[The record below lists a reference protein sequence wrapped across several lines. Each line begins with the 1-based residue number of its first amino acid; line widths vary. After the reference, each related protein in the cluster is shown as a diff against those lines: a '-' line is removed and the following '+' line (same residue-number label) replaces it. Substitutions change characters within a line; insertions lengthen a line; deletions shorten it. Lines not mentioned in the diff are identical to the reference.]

1 MFVTA
6 NNGNSVLESS
16 KKELVTKSKLN
27 AFCRL
32 IQMGQYDAVKILV
45 EDGIDIEKKSTGLT
59 PLMFAARHN
68 RVDIVK
74 LLIKKGADL
83 NVKSSDKR
91 KITALKWAE
100 ITNAKESYVILE
112 KAMGKVEVGKL
123 KRLKNK

>member
-6 NNGNSVLESS
+6 NNGDSVLESS
-16 KKELVTKSKLN
+16 KKEFVTKSNLN

-32 IQMGQYDAVKILV
+32 IQMGQYNAVKILV

-68 RVDIVK
+68 RVDIVS
-74 LLIKKGADL
+74 LLIKHGANL

-100 ITNAKESYVILE
+100 ITNAKESYVVLKE
-112 KAMGKVEVGKL
+112 AVGKIKVGKL
-123 KRLKNK
+123 KRVMN